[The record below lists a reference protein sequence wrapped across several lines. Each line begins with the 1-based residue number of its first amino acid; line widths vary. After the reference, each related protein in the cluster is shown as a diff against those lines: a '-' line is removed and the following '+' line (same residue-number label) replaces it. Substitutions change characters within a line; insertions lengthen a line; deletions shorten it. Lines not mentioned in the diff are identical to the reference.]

1 MSHAPLQPGLTA
13 TFTVKGYAVLVT
25 VDSDGVHHVTCPD
38 LPELS
43 VSDGSLNGVLTLTE
57 DEIGAILAGRER
69 SEP

>member
-1 MSHAPLQPGLTA
+1 VSHAPLQPGLTA

-38 LPELS
+38 LAQLS